1 MKTPSQKTEPQDAVN
16 KPKSSFIPAEVFSRI
31 LNAVIEL
38 LKGPKRY
45 QLLKWLGAGLA
56 FMGINTLLL
65 YLLVDRLGLLVIIAT
80 LIAAEACTLLRF
92 VVNHYWVFGQR
103 NPSLSDC
110 AQYHIANAGA
120 FFIWWV
126 LANLLTALG
135 MHYLLAGVVAVG
147 GSTLVSIG
155 TNFFWIWRKRS

>member
-1 MKTPSQKTEPQDAVN
+1 MVN
-16 KPKSSFIPAEVFSRI
+16 KPQSKFISAELVSRI
-31 LNAVIEL
+31 RNAVIEL

-45 QLLKWLGAGLA
+45 LLFRWLCAGLA
-56 FMGINTLLL
+56 FMGINSLLL
-65 YLLVDRLGLLVIIAT
+65 YLLVDRLGLSVIVAT

-110 AQYHIANAGA
+110 GQYHIANAGA
-120 FFIWWV
+120 FVIWLV

-147 GSTLVSIG
+147 GSTLVSIT
-155 TNFFWIWRKRS
+155 TNFFWIWRKRT